1 MEPTFLF
8 QPTPLDA
15 AALRPQVRR
24 ALERRTE
31 LLSRQ
36 KYPRLWAA
44 TDRLNRGERVPKIIA
59 ERRKRR
65 RALLGL
71 LDWALGLF
79 LLIPG
84 LMDPKALAV
93 PLAVG
98 ALCFGAGT
106 VILWRNRRAALGL
119 LSLLAGLILSLGAL
133 INPVKLGPLLLLGLA
148 GLVIGAAAL
157 VRRRGR
163 TDAFDRAAEKLLG
176 ERTAAQGME
185 GAQVLLSPAGL
196 SLRRRGAEIGP
207 RPLSLILETED
218 LLLLFGEETVT
229 VLQKKDLCRG
239 TLPALR
245 EVLGAQIPYETVL
258 RDD

>member
-1 MEPTFLF
+1 MAPY
-8 QPTPLDA
+8 QSRHA
-15 AALRPQVRR
+15 APRR
-24 ALERRTE
+24 RR
-31 LLSRQ
+31 R
-36 KYPRLWAA
+36 
-44 TDRLNRGERVPKIIA
+44 RLNKKKV
-59 ERRKRR
+59 
-65 RALLGL
+65 
-71 LDWALGLF
+71 
-79 LLIPG
+79 
-84 LMDPKALAV
+84 AV
-93 PLAVG
+93 M
-98 ALCFGAGT
+98 ALCT
-106 VILWRNRRAALGL
+106 L
-119 LSLLAGLILSLGAL
+119 LLA
-133 INPVKLGPLLLLGLA
+133 A
-148 GLVIGAAAL
+148 GIGWGAAAL